1 MKAMLMLLATL
12 LLTDAAIS
20 SDAPLSDLTTEQ
32 QALHLL
38 DRLSYGPRPGDLD
51 HVMTVGVDRYLEEQ
65 LHPERLQNPAALT
78 ADLSGLSLYSMSYA
92 DLFNRFGPP
101 AKREAGDSPEMRKKF
116 ARSERA
122 VVLQAQQARLAQA
135 LESPKQ
141 LQEVMVDFWFNHF
154 NVFAEKGLDRIWIGA
169 YERNAIRPY
178 VLGRFRD
185 LLGATAKSP
194 AMLFYLDNWQS
205 AKSGTDRKGREQ
217 GLNENYARELMEL
230 HTLGVDGGYTQKDV
244 TELARILTGWTFNP
258 KALKN
263 DSADPFQFARARHD
277 EGEKIF
283 LGHVFLNEG
292 QDEGERALDMLAGH
306 PSTARHISYELAQYF
321 VADVPPPML
330 VDHLTQRFQQTHG
343 DIREVLRTLFRS
355 PEFWDPANVGNKFKT
370 PYQYVLSAM
379 RVTDIHPV
387 NDRPALEALRQLGMK
402 LYGCLTPDGYKNT
415 EAAWLSPGAMIDR
428 LNFAT
433 AMGSG
438 RLRWNRVPMDA
449 DDAEDSNK
457 HMPRM
462 DNADNE
468 HPSPPPDASTMQEA
482 LGARFSKQ
490 TLEAIATS
498 PLALRASLILGSPEF
513 MRH

>member
-12 LLTDAAIS
+12 LATDAAIG
-20 SDAPLSDLTTEQ
+20 AEVPLNELTTEQ

-38 DRLSYGPRPGDLD
+38 NRLSYGPRPGDLD
-51 HVMTVGVDRYLEEQ
+51 HVMSVGVDRYLDEQ
-65 LHPERLQNPAALT
+65 LHPERLQIPASLT
-78 ADLSGLSLYSMSYA
+78 AELSGLSTYSMSYGE
-92 DLFNRFGPP
+92 LFNRFGPL
-101 AKREAGDSPEMRKKF
+101 AKKEAGDSPEERKKF

-135 LESPKQ
+135 IESPNQ
-141 LQEVMVDFWFNHF
+141 LQEMMVEFWFNHF

-178 VLGRFRD
+178 VFGQFRN

-205 AKSGTDRKGREQ
+205 AKTGTDRKGREQ

-230 HTLGVDGGYTQKDV
+230 HTLGVNGGYSQKDV

-258 KALKN
+258 RALKN
-263 DSADPFQFARARHD
+263 DSAEPFQFARARHD

-283 LGHVFLNEG
+283 LGQHFFNEG
-292 QDEGERALDMLAGH
+292 QDEGERALDIMAEH
-306 PSTARHISYELAQYF
+306 PSTARHVSYELAQYF

-330 VDHLTQRFQQTHG
+330 VEHLSQRFQQTHG
-343 DIREVLRTLFRS
+343 DIRQVLLTLFRS
-355 PEFWDPANVGNKFKT
+355 PEFWDAANVGNKYKT

-379 RVTDIHPV
+379 RVADIHPV
-387 NDRPALEALRQLGMK
+387 NYRPALEAIRQLGMK

-433 AMGSG
+433 ALGSG
-438 RLRWNRVPMDA
+438 RLRWNRVLA
-449 DDAEDSNK
+449 DAEDVEASDK
-457 HMPRM
+457 LKSRM
-462 DNADNE
+462 NGVDSE
-468 HPSPPPDASTMQEA
+468 LLSPPDAIAMQAA

-490 TLEAIATS
+490 TLETIARS
-498 PLALRASLILGSPEF
+498 PLGLRASLILGSPEF